1 MPKRSDIKS
10 ILVIGSGPIV
20 IGQACE
26 FDYSGTQACRVLRA
40 EGFRVILVNSN
51 PATIMTDPDVADAT
65 YIEPLDVAHAEA
77 IIALEKPDAVLPTL
91 GGQTALNLGLA
102 LADQGILD
110 KYNVEMIGANPDA
123 IRMAEDRELFKN
135 AMTEIGLQTC
145 VSRITNTIDEALS
158 IAKEI
163 GYPIMLRP
171 SFIMGGAGT
180 GIAYDEKQ
188 MREMARIGIEASP
201 IGEILVEQSVL
212 GWKEYE
218 TEVMRDRNDNCVIV
232 CSIENFDA
240 MGVHTGDSIT
250 VAPQQTLTDLEYQQM
265 RDASFAVLR
274 KIGVDTGGSNVQ
286 FAVNPAD
293 GTQIVIEMNPR
304 VSRSSALASKATGF
318 PIAKIAAR
326 LAVGYTLD
334 EILNDVTKAT
344 PACFEPSIDYV
355 VTKVPRFAFEKL
367 PGASNTL
374 GTQMQSV
381 GEVMAIGRTFRESL
395 QKALRSMEYGRFGLN
410 CDDGETFFDDL
421 NDEDRIDLLVKPN
434 PERIFALE
442 SSLRAFMT
450 AQRAHELTHID
461 PYFIDQLL
469 QIIET
474 RELLC
479 SRTPDTISKSEMKRV
494 LRDGFSAEQIAY
506 AWSCSMDEI
515 YETIKNYKIEKT
527 FSAVDTCAGEFSSS
541 TPYFYSTYSDEDEII
556 LPEKKTVV
564 ILGSGP
570 NRIGQGVEFDYCCVH
585 ASYALRDS
593 GFAPVMINCNPETVS
608 TDYDT
613 SDMLFFE
620 PLTASDVI
628 AICEKLNPFG
638 IIVALGGQTP
648 LKLSSVLKEK
658 GFNILGTSPE
668 SIDKAEDRELFHEL
682 CEKLEIKQ
690 PEGGIAITTAQALNV
705 AEQIGYPVLVRPSY
719 VLGGRAMQIVDEPNQ
734 LVEAMEELTAM
745 GTLGK
750 EGGLSSTRPALIDR
764 FLQDATEVD
773 VDALR
778 DINGEFLLGSI
789 MEHIEEAGVHSG
801 DSACIL
807 PPQTLSSDVI
817 ATIIKHTKALAENL
831 EVVGLINIQF
841 AVQDDNVYIIEAN
854 PRASR
859 TVPFVA
865 KATGIPIA
873 KIATRL
879 MLGETF
885 ESLRSAGIISVEL
898 SSENIMPTDRISVKA
913 PVFPFA
919 RFPKVDAVLGPE
931 MRSTGEVM
939 GISPTFGTAFY
950 KAQISAGMVI
960 PSKGVVFISVA
971 DRDKENAIEVARMYA
986 ALGFRFAATSGTA
999 SAFVQK
1005 GIPVDYVI
1013 AKVGDEYGNDA
1024 VDLIANGKIDLV
1036 INTPMGRST
1045 RRDGQHIRIA
1055 ATKYHVPCVTTIA
1068 AARALASGIAQ
1079 WEKSNIQVASLQ
1091 KMHENVQLT
1100 LESNN
1105 V

>member
-1 MPKRSDIKS
+1 
-10 ILVIGSGPIV
+10 
-20 IGQACE
+20 
-26 FDYSGTQACRVLRA
+26 
-40 EGFRVILVNSN
+40 
-51 PATIMTDPDVADAT
+51 
-65 YIEPLDVAHAEA
+65 
-77 IIALEKPDAVLPTL
+77 
-91 GGQTALNLGLA
+91 
-102 LADQGILD
+102 
-110 KYNVEMIGANPDA
+110 
-123 IRMAEDRELFKN
+123 
-135 AMTEIGLQTC
+135 
-145 VSRITNTIDEALS
+145 
-158 IAKEI
+158 
-163 GYPIMLRP
+163 
-171 SFIMGGAGT
+171 
-180 GIAYDEKQ
+180 
-188 MREMARIGIEASP
+188 
-201 IGEILVEQSVL
+201 
-212 GWKEYE
+212 
-218 TEVMRDRNDNCVIV
+218 
-232 CSIENFDA
+232 
-240 MGVHTGDSIT
+240 
-250 VAPQQTLTDLEYQQM
+250 
-265 RDASFAVLR
+265 
-274 KIGVDTGGSNVQ
+274 
-286 FAVNPAD
+286 
-293 GTQIVIEMNPR
+293 
-304 VSRSSALASKATGF
+304 
-318 PIAKIAAR
+318 
-326 LAVGYTLD
+326 
-334 EILNDVTKAT
+334 
-344 PACFEPSIDYV
+344 
-355 VTKVPRFAFEKL
+355 
-367 PGASNTL
+367 
-374 GTQMQSV
+374 
-381 GEVMAIGRTFRESL
+381 
-395 QKALRSMEYGRFGLN
+395 
-410 CDDGETFFDDL
+410 
-421 NDEDRIDLLVKPN
+421 
-434 PERIFALE
+434 
-442 SSLRAFMT
+442 
-450 AQRAHELTHID
+450 
-461 PYFIDQLL
+461 
-469 QIIET
+469 
-474 RELLC
+474 
-479 SRTPDTISKSEMKRV
+479 
-494 LRDGFSAEQIAY
+494 
-506 AWSCSMDEI
+506 
-515 YETIKNYKIEKT
+515 
-527 FSAVDTCAGEFSSS
+527 
-541 TPYFYSTYSDEDEII
+541 
-556 LPEKKTVV
+556 
-564 ILGSGP
+564 
-570 NRIGQGVEFDYCCVH
+570 
-585 ASYALRDS
+585 
-593 GFAPVMINCNPETVS
+593 
-608 TDYDT
+608 
-613 SDMLFFE
+613 
-620 PLTASDVI
+620 
-628 AICEKLNPFG
+628 
-638 IIVALGGQTP
+638 
-648 LKLSSVLKEK
+648 
-658 GFNILGTSPE
+658 
-668 SIDKAEDRELFHEL
+668 
-682 CEKLEIKQ
+682 
-690 PEGGIAITTAQALNV
+690 
-705 AEQIGYPVLVRPSY
+705 
-719 VLGGRAMQIVDEPNQ
+719 MQIVDEPNQ

-745 GTLGK
+745 VTLGK

>member
-1 MPKRSDIKS
+1 MPKRIDIKT
-10 ILVIGSGPIV
+10 IMVIGSGPII

-40 EGFRVILVNSN
+40 EGYRVVLVNSN
-51 PATIMTDPDVADAT
+51 PATIMTDPDVADTT

-77 IIALEKPDAVLPTL
+77 IIALEKPDAILPTL

-102 LADQGILD
+102 LADQGILE
-110 KYNVEMIGANPDA
+110 KYNVEMIGANPGA

-135 AMTEIGLQTC
+135 AMAEIGLKTC
-145 VSRITNTIDEALS
+145 ESQICNTIDEAMAAAS
-158 IAKEI
+158 EI

-171 SFIMGGAGT
+171 SFIMGGRGT
-180 GIAYDEKQ
+180 GIAYDEVQ
-188 MREMARIGIEASP
+188 MREMSRIGIEASP
-201 IGEILVEQSVL
+201 IGEILIEQSIL

-218 TEVMRDRNDNCVIV
+218 TEVMRDKNDNCVIV

-240 MGVHTGDSIT
+240 VGVHTGDSIT
-250 VAPQQTLTDLEYQQM
+250 VAPQQTLSDVEYQKM

-274 KIGVDTGGSNVQ
+274 KVGVDTGGSNVQ
-286 FAVNPAD
+286 FAIDPKD
-293 GTQIVIEMNPR
+293 GEMIVIEMNPR

-367 PGASNTL
+367 PGASDTL

-395 QKALRSMEYGRFGLN
+395 QKSLRSMEYGRFGLN
-410 CDDGETFFDDL
+410 CDSGETHFDEM
-421 NDEDRIDLLVKPN
+421 NDDERINLLTKPN
-434 PERIFALE
+434 PDRIFALE
-442 SSLRAFMT
+442 SALRGFMT
-450 AQRAHELTHID
+450 PERAYELTHID
-461 PYFIDQLL
+461 PYFIDQIL
-469 QIIET
+469 QLIET

-479 SRTPDTISKSEMKRV
+479 ARTPSTVSKSELKKI
-494 LRDGFSAEQIAY
+494 LKDGFSAEQICY
-506 AWSCSMDEI
+506 AWNCSLDEVLD
-515 YETIKNYKIEKT
+515 TIKKHGIERT
-527 FSAVDTCAGEFSSS
+527 YSVVDTCAGEFKSA
-541 TPYFYSTYSDEDEII
+541 TPYFYSTYSDEDEIV

-585 ASYALRDS
+585 ASYALREA
-593 GFAPVMINCNPETVS
+593 GYAPVMINCNPETVS

-628 AICEKLNPFG
+628 AVCEKLNPHG

-648 LKLSSVLKEK
+648 LKLSSILKEK

-668 SIDKAEDRELFHEL
+668 SIDMAEDRELFHEL
-682 CEKLEIKQ
+682 CNKLEVKQ
-690 PEGGIAITTAQALNV
+690 PEGSTAITTAEALNV
-705 AEQIGYPVLVRPSY
+705 AEDIGYPVLVRPSY

-734 LVEAMEELTAM
+734 LVEAMDELSSM

-750 EGGLSSTRPALIDR
+750 EGGLSSERPALIDR
-764 FLQDATEVD
+764 FLQDAIEVD

-778 DINGEFLLGSI
+778 DSSGEFLIGSV

-807 PPQTLSSDVI
+807 PPQTLSKAVVD
-817 ATIIKHTKALAENL
+817 TIIKHTKALAENL
-831 EVVGLINIQF
+831 KVVGLINIQF
-841 AVQDDNVYIIEAN
+841 AVQDDIVYIIEAN

-865 KATGIPIA
+865 KATGVPIA

-885 ESLRSAGIISVEL
+885 QSLRDNEIIAQDL

-913 PVFPFA
+913 PVLPFS

-939 GISPTFGTAFY
+939 GISPTFGSAFY

-960 PSKGVVFISVA
+960 PNKGVVFISVA
-971 DRDKENAIEVARMYA
+971 DRDKDKAIEVARMYA
-986 ALGFRFAATSGTA
+986 GLGFRFAATSGTA

-1005 GIPVDYVI
+1005 GLPIDYVI
-1013 AKVGDEYGNDA
+1013 AKVGDEYGDDA
-1024 VDLIANGKIDLV
+1024 TDLIANGKIDLV
-1036 INTPMGRST
+1036 INTPRGRST
-1045 RRDGQHIRIA
+1045 RRDGQHIRVA
-1055 ATKYHVPCVTTIA
+1055 ATKYKVPCVTTIA

-1079 WEKSNIQVASLQ
+1079 WEKSAIEVASLQ
-1091 KMHENVQLT
+1091 KMHANTQLN
-1100 LESNN
+1100 LESNHA
-1105 V
+1105 